1 MNVSFF
7 GLAILAAIVVFLLRA
22 FGWKGTPVFIC
33 IVFIGLLTYAFPYLE
48 QISSLIKEKAA
59 LSAVQGAGSSILKV
73 VGIGY
78 ITGITSDICRELDS
92 FSLSSVVSLV
102 GRIEIIAGVLPF
114 FNDIMSLG
122 GELLG

>member
-7 GLAILAAIVVFLLRA
+7 GLAILAAIVAFLLRSL
-22 FGWKGTPVFIC
+22 GWKGTPVFIC
-33 IVFIGLLTYAFPYLE
+33 IAFIGLLTYVFPYLE
-48 QISSLIKEKAA
+48 QRSSIIKNNAA
-59 LSAVQGAGSSILKV
+59 LSAVQGAGSAVLKV

-92 FSLSSVVSLV
+92 SSLSSVVILV
-102 GRIEIIAGVLPF
+102 GRVEIIAVVLPF